1 MSEPNILENRVI
13 DLTNDAASNR
23 VSVPDFSRIL
33 TSNRRNPA
41 CSFCECSG
49 HNIRTCR
56 HPDREKLHECAQF
69 MYLTTCHYLKRY
81 PNTERTHKMW
91 LDNLSTSEYKILAK
105 LNRLETDSKT
115 TREQYQEILHEHYI
129 EYAEDELHNVTSTN
143 ATTILLLYIEIL
155 LRGLVTDIDSM
166 IYAVTKLTMIIKN
179 SGRHLMDMPRF
190 RYWLGNHMDDYYR
203 FRQLRENRKQKPT
216 MTHTPLLT
224 TDADVECPICY
235 TEMTNESMVQLGC
248 AHSFC
253 GDCIIGQIKSSNKP
267 TSECGLCRAT
277 ISECRSTSKELLQ
290 KISSSIV

>member
-1 MSEPNILENRVI
+1 MSETNILENRVI

-23 VSVPDFSRIL
+23 VSVPDFSRIFS
-33 TSNRRNPA
+33 TERREPA
-41 CSFCECSG
+41 CSFCECPG
-49 HNIRTCR
+49 HNVRTCR

-69 MYLTTCHYLKRY
+69 IYLTTCHYLKRY

-115 TREQYQEILHEHYI
+115 TREQYQEKLDAHYI
-129 EYAEDELHNVTSTN
+129 EYAEDELRNVTSTN

-155 LRGLVTDIDSM
+155 LRGLVTDIDAM
-166 IYAVTKLTMIIKN
+166 IYAVTKLTMLIKN
-179 SGRHLMDMPRF
+179 SGRYLMDMPRL
-190 RYWLGNHMDDYYR
+190 RYWLGNHMDSYYG
-203 FRQLRENRKQKPT
+203 FGQLRENRKQKPT
-216 MTHTPLLT
+216 MTHDPSLPTGVH
-224 TDADVECPICY
+224 DECPICY

-253 GDCIIGQIKSSNKP
+253 GECIIGQIKSSRKP

-277 ISECRSTSKELLQ
+277 IRECRSTSKKLL
-290 KISSSIV
+290 KKLSSSIV